1 MDGEIFEIFL
11 SRFSER
17 GMKSLF
23 RNFFPREKERNRGEL
38 EKCKVGIFE
47 IVETSQVFPTYEYIF
62 IRERG

>member
-1 MDGEIFEIFL
+1 
-11 SRFSER
+11 
-17 GMKSLF
+17 MKSLL
-23 RNFFPREKERNRGEL
+23 RNFFQREKERNRGEL